1 MTWSI
6 IHRRLS
12 GHTTMPRRL
21 DLEAVLQKKA
31 EGDPAIG

>member
-6 IHRRLS
+6 VHRRLS
-12 GHTTMPRRL
+12 GRSAMPRRL

-31 EGDPAIG
+31 EGDPAIR

>member
-6 IHRRLS
+6 IHRRLI
-12 GHTTMPRRL
+12 GHTAMLRRL
-21 DLEAVLQKKA
+21 DLEAVLQKKT